1 MPVLPTHRNQSID
14 LLTGF
19 YMRATMALN
28 GLTEFGY
35 NYIFLLNEIIF
46 LSLMHVN
53 KNKSQVMVQN
63 PMSTDLLE

>member
-1 MPVLPTHRNQSID
+1 M
-14 LLTGF
+14 G
-19 YMRATMALN
+19 LN

-63 PMSTDLLE
+63 PVRTDLLE